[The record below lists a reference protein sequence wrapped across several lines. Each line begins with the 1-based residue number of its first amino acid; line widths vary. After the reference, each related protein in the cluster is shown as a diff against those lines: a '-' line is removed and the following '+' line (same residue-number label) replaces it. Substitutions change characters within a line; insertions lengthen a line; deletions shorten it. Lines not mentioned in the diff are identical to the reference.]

1 MAKKIQSA
9 KKIQQK
15 SPEAIKQQN
24 IIQSQS
30 EETNKENI
38 FTWFGIIIAAFATLG
53 YIMFIKN

>member
-24 IIQSQS
+24 IQSQS

-53 YIMFIKN
+53 YVMFIKN

>member
-15 SPEAIKQQN
+15 STEAIKQQN
-24 IIQSQS
+24 IQSQS